1 MEALMRRNSIPG
13 LMLIIQVSFSLASA
27 GYAQAQPAQQT
38 DGLKIM
44 TMAAERDQG
53 DDYARSMS
61 WTFTT
66 GGKERNSMKC
76 DETRKNYR
84 GKEGLNFKSVIRYR
98 DPAKISRRSTLTWN
112 YTDGRRDY
120 WYFAFGMVSAQRIS
134 DLEQIRSQAEFDF
147 NLDDYVEIN
156 PGEERHT
163 LIKSETVQGK
173 PCYVVESTPL
183 QGGKKYGKRVSFIDQ
198 QALIPLRVEYYDRK
212 AKLSRV
218 LTVTWQQVA
227 GIWFWKEAEAENVQ
241 NNNKT
246 FIKVDAV
253 TVNKGVEE
261 RDVTKVALEKV
272 K

>member
-1 MEALMRRNSIPG
+1 MRRHSIHC
-13 LMLIIQVSFSLASA
+13 LLLQMTAALSLAA
-27 GYAQAQPAQQT
+27 AAYAQESPVPKM
-38 DGLKIM
+38 DGSKIM

-53 DDYARSMS
+53 DDYTRSIS
-61 WTFTT
+61 WTFYT

-84 GKEGLNFKSVIRYR
+84 GKEGINFKSVIRYR

-120 WYFAFGMVSAQRIS
+120 WYFAFGMTVAQRIS
-134 DLEQIRSQAEFDF
+134 DLERIRSQAEFDF

-163 LIKSETVQGK
+163 LLKSETVQGK
-173 PCYVVESTPL
+173 PCYVVESVPM
-183 QGGKKYGKRVSFIDQ
+183 QGGKKYGKRVSSIDQ
-198 QALIPLRVEYYDRK
+198 QSFIPLRVEYYDRK

-241 NNNKT
+241 DNKKT
-246 FIKVDAV
+246 VIQVGAV
-253 TVNKGVEE
+253 TVNNGVEE

>member
-1 MEALMRRNSIPG
+1 MIKKSRLHVIWLLLAGVTTVALTH
-13 LMLIIQVSFSLASA
+13 
-27 GYAQAQPAQQT
+27 AQESPAPKM
-38 DGLKIM
+38 DGSKIM
-44 TMAAERDQG
+44 TMAYERNQG
-53 DDYARSMS
+53 DDFTRSTS
-61 WTFTT
+61 WTFMT

-84 GKEGLNFKSVIRYR
+84 GREGLNFKSVIRYR

-120 WYFAFGMVSAQRIS
+120 WYFAFGMTVAQRIS
-134 DLEQIRSQAEFDF
+134 DLERIRSQAEFDF

-163 LIKSETVQGK
+163 LLKNETVQGK
-173 PCYVVESTPL
+173 PCYVVESVPM
-183 QGGKKYGKRVSFIDQ
+183 QGGKKYGKRVSSIDQ
-198 QALIPLRVEYYDRK
+198 QAFIPLRVEYYDRK
-212 AKLSRV
+212 ANLSRV

-227 GIWFWKEAEAENVQ
+227 GIWFWKEAEVENVQ
-241 NNNKT
+241 KTNKT
-246 FIKVDAV
+246 LIKVDAV
-253 TVNKGVEE
+253 SVNNGVEE